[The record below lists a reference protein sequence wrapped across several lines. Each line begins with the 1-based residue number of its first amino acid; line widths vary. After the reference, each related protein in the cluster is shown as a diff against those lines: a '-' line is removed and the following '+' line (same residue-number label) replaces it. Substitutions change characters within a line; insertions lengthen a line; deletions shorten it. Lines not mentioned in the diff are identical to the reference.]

1 MSAPSYMY
9 REIHEIPQ
17 VVQWLL
23 DDDEGAI
30 KTAADRLR
38 DAAPAL
44 LVTFA
49 RGSSDHAAMYLK
61 YACELTQGLPVVS
74 IGPSLSSIYR
84 VELKLDQAFCIAI
97 SQSGQSP
104 DIVQS
109 VTSAKRTSA
118 GSIGFTNDP
127 TSPLAQVSN
136 SVVPLLAGPERS
148 VPATKTFVASLVA
161 GLSLLAHWKEDADL
175 HKALA
180 RLPDALAQAVEIDW
194 PDFRA
199 KLGDRRFIYVL
210 GRGLSLGI
218 AQEAALKLKET
229 CQFQA
234 EAYSAAEVMHG
245 PISVL
250 TPGFPILAFV
260 STDPTEAGFSQI
272 CDQLSEM
279 GACVFSTSHNA
290 VSATALEFVAT
301 GHPLTDPISRVV
313 SFYSCV
319 ERLARDRGK
328 EPDQPRNLMKVTKTL

>member
-30 KTAADRLR
+30 KTAADHLR

-127 TSPLAQVSN
+127 SHCTGIQQCGA
-136 SVVPLLAGPERS
+136 AGRTERS
-148 VPATKTFVASLVA
+148 APPSKPCRFTGGRPQPACT
-161 GLSLLAHWKEDADL
+161 WKEDADL
-175 HKALA
+175 HKASETAGRA
-180 RLPDALAQAVEIDW
+180 RTAVEIDHE
-194 PDFRA
+194 R
-199 KLGDRRFIYVL
+199 
-210 GRGLSLGI
+210 
-218 AQEAALKLKET
+218 ET
-229 CQFQA
+229 W
-234 EAYSAAEVMHG
+234 
-245 PISVL
+245 
-250 TPGFPILAFV
+250 
-260 STDPTEAGFSQI
+260 
-272 CDQLSEM
+272 
-279 GACVFSTSHNA
+279 
-290 VSATALEFVAT
+290 
-301 GHPLTDPISRVV
+301 R
-313 SFYSCV
+313 
-319 ERLARDRGK
+319 
-328 EPDQPRNLMKVTKTL
+328 

>member
-109 VTSAKRTSA
+109 VTSASGPARDLLVSPMI
-118 GSIGFTNDP
+118 S
-127 TSPLAQVSN
+127 SPLAQVCN
-136 SVVPLLAGPERS
+136 SVVPLLADRNEG
-148 VPATKTFVASLVA
+148 TGDQTFAASLVA
-161 GLSLLAHWKEDADL
+161 GLSLLARGRRMPTCTRRLRDCRRARTGGRNR
-175 HKALA
+175 LA
-180 RLPDALAQAVEIDW
+180 
-194 PDFRA
+194 DFRA

-210 GRGLSLGI
+210 GRGLSKYCAGGRF
-218 AQEAALKLKET
+218 ET
-229 CQFQA
+229 K
-234 EAYSAAEVMHG
+234 G
-245 PISVL
+245 DLP
-250 TPGFPILAFV
+250 V
-260 STDPTEAGFSQI
+260 SG
-272 CDQLSEM
+272 
-279 GACVFSTSHNA
+279 
-290 VSATALEFVAT
+290 
-301 GHPLTDPISRVV
+301 
-313 SFYSCV
+313 
-319 ERLARDRGK
+319 
-328 EPDQPRNLMKVTKTL
+328 